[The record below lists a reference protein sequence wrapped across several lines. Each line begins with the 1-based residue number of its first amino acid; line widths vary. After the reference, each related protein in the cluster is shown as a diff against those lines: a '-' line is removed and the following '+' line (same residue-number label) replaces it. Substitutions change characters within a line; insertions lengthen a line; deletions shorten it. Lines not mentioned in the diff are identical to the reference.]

1 MVHIDFLILMN
12 TKIIFF
18 ISSIYFERQ
27 QEIDEFGVVMREEK
41 AFTPVQSS
49 KRIHIRIGEREVKH
63 LYILAHPFDADR
75 FRNHDHTPL
84 NQITQR
90 HLSRTLA
97 VFMTESL

>member
-41 AFTPVQSS
+41 AFTPRPKQQ
-49 KRIHIRIGEREVKH
+49 
-63 LYILAHPFDADR
+63 AHSYPHR
-75 FRNHDHTPL
+75 
-84 NQITQR
+84 
-90 HLSRTLA
+90 
-97 VFMTESL
+97 

>member
-63 LYILAHPFDADR
+63 LYILGASVRCGP
-75 FRNHDHTPL
+75 
-84 NQITQR
+84 I
-90 HLSRTLA
+90 
-97 VFMTESL
+97 

>member
-1 MVHIDFLILMN
+1 MN

-41 AFTPVQSS
+41 AFTPVQNS

-63 LYILAHPFDADR
+63 LYILAHPSMRTDLGITI
-75 FRNHDHTPL
+75 TP
-84 NQITQR
+84 R
-90 HLSRTLA
+90 
-97 VFMTESL
+97 